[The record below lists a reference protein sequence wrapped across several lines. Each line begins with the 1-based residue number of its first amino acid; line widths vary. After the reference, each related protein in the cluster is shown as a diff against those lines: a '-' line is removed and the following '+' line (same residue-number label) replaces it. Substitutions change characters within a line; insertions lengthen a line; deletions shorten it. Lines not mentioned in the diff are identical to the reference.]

1 MFRLLSAIISL
12 ITLLPLILLVC
23 FGAVVY
29 FNYIQ
34 VQPAEYSFIQDASE
48 IKSIEF
54 ARFVFSENGLV
65 PTKAG
70 VITDTEGFVNDL
82 KGIECHTGITG
93 GGFKALF
100 NGEAIEGVII
110 NYNDGGFEFLTPY
123 LCVHSGFNPQ
133 SIIDLLSVRV
143 YGFDQAAF
151 GELLDK
157 YGIGVSQDG
166 NNFEDILDQIP
177 GDILDQIPDA
187 IPQN

>member
-1 MFRLLSAIISL
+1 MFRLLAAIISL

-65 PTKAG
+65 PTKSG
-70 VITDTEGFVNDL
+70 SITDTEGFVNDL

-93 GGFKALF
+93 GGLKALF

-143 YGFDQAAF
+143 YGFDATSF

-157 YGIGVSQDG
+157 YGIDKD
-166 NNFEDILDQIP
+166 NKFDDILDQ
-177 GDILDQIPDA
+177 LPDV

>member
-1 MFRLLSAIISL
+1 MFRLLAGIISL

-34 VQPAEYSFIQDASE
+34 IQPAEYSFIQDASE

-54 ARFVFSENGLV
+54 ARFVFSENGLT
-65 PTKAG
+65 PSKAG
-70 VITDTEGFVNDL
+70 VILEENHENFVNDL
-82 KGIECHTGITG
+82 KGIECHTGMTG
-93 GGFKALF
+93 NGIQALF
-100 NGEAIEGVII
+100 NGEAIDGVII

-133 SIIDLLSVRV
+133 SITDLLSVRV
-143 YGFDQAAF
+143 YGFDAASF
-151 GELLDK
+151 GALLEK
-157 YGIGVSQDG
+157 YGVGVSQDDM
-166 NNFEDILDQIP
+166 NNLDGILDQ
-177 GDILDQIPDA
+177 LPDA

>member
-1 MFRLLSAIISL
+1 MFRLLAAIISL

-34 VQPAEYSFIQDASE
+34 VQPAEYSFIQEASE

-54 ARFVFSENGLV
+54 ARFVFSENGLI

-70 VITDTEGFVNDL
+70 IIAEENYENFMTDL

-93 GGFKALF
+93 SGFKALF
-100 NGEAIEGVII
+100 NGDAIEGVII

-133 SIIDLLSVRV
+133 SITDLLGVRV
-143 YGFDQAAF
+143 YGFDAASF
-151 GELLDK
+151 GALLDE
-157 YGIGVSQDG
+157 YGVGVTWDDVDNLDG
-166 NNFEDILDQIP
+166 IFDQ
-177 GDILDQIPDA
+177 LPDV